1 MKDHPLLKTSEAMRL
16 LGISRKTLAR
26 YEKTKM
32 LTPIRLS
39 NRNFRWRASDLEK
52 LLNEMQGRAV

>member
-1 MKDHPLLKTSEAMRL
+1 MRL